1 MASSVRTAAIQ
12 PYLVSPA
19 EAQSTRTRV
28 AVYIAD
34 EIGAASIASWITMS
48 RDMDLVGDTR
58 SRQVADVIISNLD
71 PDLNGTLVPED
82 SPHRTARL
90 IIAGPPANDVSLVAA
105 ATNGAWAYCSLDSPP
120 QELTATVRRVHAG
133 ECPLLA
139 EISKQPGAATVII
152 ALLSSAAANE
162 AGSAANLA
170 KLPNP
175 LTEREMEILTAVSN
189 GASSKE
195 IADSLGLTDQT
206 IRNYMTALLQKIGAR
221 NRGQAATLALRNGWL
236 DA

>member
-1 MASSVRTAAIQ
+1 M
-12 PYLVSPA
+12 
-19 EAQSTRTRV
+19 
-28 AVYIAD
+28 
-34 EIGAASIASWITMS
+34 
-48 RDMDLVGDTR
+48 
-58 SRQVADVIISNLD
+58 
-71 PDLNGTLVPED
+71 
-82 SPHRTARL
+82 
-90 IIAGPPANDVSLVAA
+90 
-105 ATNGAWAYCSLDSPP
+105 
-120 QELTATVRRVHAG
+120 
-133 ECPLLA
+133 LA

-162 AGSAANLA
+162 AGSTANLA